1 MVLRRPNACAED
13 YQNHM
18 RWKIPDW
25 NPSKIAVGLALQER
39 NAALT
44 ALEASLRAKP
54 SKLQNQKG
62 ELVIGGIGTE
72 KAILCVVGTR

>member
-1 MVLRRPNACAED
+1 
-13 YQNHM
+13 M

-44 ALEASLRAKP
+44 ALEASLRAKL
-54 SKLQNQKG
+54 SKLQNQNVGWVISVIRKG
-62 ELVIGGIGTE
+62 SRRLNLAQWSLSHDTDEFP
-72 KAILCVVGTR
+72 